1 MWNCS
6 SVAMGVKVMLVEVCA
21 WPRQSLTAMVSVLVP
36 GTSRPFIA
44 VGPNAP
50 LNPGNVAVFVP
61 PGPLSVTV
69 VTAKGSPLVTRKASV
84 NWLNCT
90 VVPLA
95 GWKRTTVG
103 GCGDV
108 QGGGGPTVS
117 YSTSSTARPFVKV
130 GAPPLSMPMVT
141 RTIVA
146 VVVVMA
152 SGVWIGVDV
161 ALGPSVTEACAT
173 SVPSVAKPRMTTVA
187 D

>member
-1 MWNCS
+1 M
-6 SVAMGVKVMLVEVCA
+6 
-21 WPRQSLTAMVSVLVP
+21 PRQSLTAMVSVLVP

-69 VTAKGSPLVTRKASV
+69 ATAKGSPLVTRKASSELV
-84 NWLNCT
+84 ELHRRS
-90 VVPLA
+90 A
-95 GWKRTTVG
+95 GRLEEDAPSAAAVT
-103 GCGDV
+103 CREAADSA
-108 QGGGGPTVS
+108 VS

-173 SVPSVAKPRMTTVA
+173 CVPSAAKPRMTTVA